1 MGMEVVIA
9 IGAGLIAEQ
18 TKSQSNA
25 ITNSFWHRE
34 KNVSH
39 CIIFLS

>member
-25 ITNSFWHRE
+25 ITNSFGTER
-34 KNVSH
+34 KMSV
-39 CIIFLS
+39 IV